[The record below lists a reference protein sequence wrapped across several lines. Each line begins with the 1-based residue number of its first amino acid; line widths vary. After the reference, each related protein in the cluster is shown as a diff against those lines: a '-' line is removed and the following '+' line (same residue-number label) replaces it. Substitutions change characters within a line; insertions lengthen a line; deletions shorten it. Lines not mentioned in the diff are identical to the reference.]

1 MMEIHTLGTSTTD
14 KPLYSAKNNQNNQ
27 GEENHEGIKHFVFT
41 CFSQTVVFKQ
51 LLEPKRA
58 TKVEDTF
65 QQESQRG
72 RTQ

>member
-41 CFSQTVVFKQ
+41 CFSQTVSCFQ
-51 LLEPKRA
+51 AALG
-58 TKVEDTF
+58 TKT
-65 QQESQRG
+65 SN
-72 RTQ
+72 